1 MGQRLGQR
9 RLAVAT
15 SATQRGGDGCDGVA
29 LCVEQTPF
37 ERIELFRTVDE
48 IRRRLRRHHR
58 HALLPALILQDA
70 DEGSLLLRN
79 LEIVNVAEPARRFAQ
94 ITQAQPLHRADRLA
108 LLTGEPNLAPDVRAF
123 ERSRGDD
130 ANEML
135 QRLELQDVLNLAQPV
150 AAAFERNNV
159 LPDREVFPPR
169 GCF

>member
-1 MGQRLGQR
+1 MWP
-9 RLAVAT
+9 
-15 SATQRGGDGCDGVA
+15 SQRG
-29 LCVEQTPF
+29 
-37 ERIELFRTVDE
+37 
-48 IRRRLRRHHR
+48 
-58 HALLPALILQDA
+58 ALL
-70 DEGSLLLRN
+70 
-79 LEIVNVAEPARRFAQ
+79 

-108 LLTGEPNLAPDVRAF
+108 LLTGEPNLAPDLRAF

-135 QRLELQDVLNLAQPV
+135 QRLGLQDVLNLAQPV